1 MMKKNECRKG
11 EPDQGYYLC
20 ISREKSYNGHTH
32 AVVNFMNIIETK
44 NLTKSYDELI
54 AVDNL
59 NLQIEEGEIF
69 GLLGPNG
76 AGKTTTLL
84 MLTTLKPPTSGTAL
98 INTFDIVRQPD
109 KVRKSIGIVFQ
120 DPSSDEILTGY
131 ENLKLHGWLYDMP
144 DKLREERIKE
154 VLELVD
160 LTDRKNDR
168 VKKYSGGMRR
178 RLELAR
184 GLMHHPKILF
194 LDEPTLGLDPQ
205 SRDYIWKYILK
216 LAKEKKITIIITTHY
231 MDEAD
236 KLCNRLAIIDHG
248 KIVVMGVPKDLKKE
262 LGGDI
267 IRLKAENLSID
278 GLKKLYYVKNIS
290 NCDGEICL
298 TVENANEHLQEILK
312 TVGKVDSVEIR
323 SPTLDDVF
331 LHYTG
336 RGMREDRPEG
346 GWAEKAMNARSKE

>member
-1 MMKKNECRKG
+1 M
-11 EPDQGYYLC
+11 Y
-20 ISREKSYNGHTH
+20 
-32 AVVNFMNIIETK
+32 IIETK
-44 NLTKSYDELI
+44 NLTKKYNDLNV
-54 AVDNL
+54 VDNL
-59 NLQIEEGEIF
+59 NLKIEEGEIF

-84 MLTTLKPPTSGTAL
+84 MLTTLKQPTSGTAT
-98 INTFDIVRQPD
+98 INNFDVIKQPD

-144 DKLREERIKE
+144 DDIREQRIKE

-160 LTDRKNDR
+160 LNNRKDDR

-184 GLMHHPKILF
+184 GLMHHPKVLF

-205 SRDYIWKYILK
+205 SRDVIWRYIEK
-216 LAKEKKITIIITTHY
+216 LAKEKNMTIIITTHY

-236 KLCNRLAIIDHG
+236 KLCNRLAIIDRG
-248 KIVVMGVPKDLKKE
+248 KIVVLGTPQKLKKE

-267 IRLKAENLSID
+267 IRLKAENLD
-278 GLKKLYYVKNIS
+278 GEVFKNLKYVKKVS
-290 NCDGEICL
+290 KCDSEVCL
-298 TVENANEHLQEILK
+298 TVEDGNKHLQEILK
-312 TVGKVDSVEIR
+312 FAGKVDSVEIR

-331 LHYTG
+331 LFYTG
-336 RGMREDRPEG
+336 RGMREGSPEG
-346 GWAEKAMNARSKE
+346 SWAEKAMNVRSGR

>member
-1 MMKKNECRKG
+1 M
-11 EPDQGYYLC
+11 
-20 ISREKSYNGHTH
+20 
-32 AVVNFMNIIETK
+32 AIIEIK
-44 NLTKSYDELI
+44 DLTKKFNKLT
-54 AVDNL
+54 AVDAL
-59 NLQIEEGEIF
+59 NLQIKEGEIF

-84 MLTTLKPPTSGTAL
+84 MLTTLIQPTSGTAT
-98 INTFDIVRQPD
+98 INNYDIHTQPHN
-109 KVRKSIGIVFQ
+109 VRKSIGIVFQ

-144 DKLREERIKE
+144 DVLREKRIKE

-160 LTDRKNDR
+160 LTNRQNDR

-184 GLMHHPKILF
+184 GLMHHPKVLF

-205 SRDYIWKYILK
+205 TRGTIWEYIQK
-216 LAKEKKITIIITTHY
+216 LAKEKKITIVMTTHY

-236 KLCNRLAIIDHG
+236 KLCDRLAIIDQG
-248 KIVVMGVPKDLKKE
+248 KIVILGSPKELKKN

-267 IRLKAENLSID
+267 VHLKSTNLNISK
-278 GLKKLYYVKNIS
+278 LKKLSYVKKIS
-290 NCDGEICL
+290 SCNDEICL
-298 TVENANEHLQEILK
+298 TIENANKHLQELLNF
-312 TVGKVDSVEIR
+312 VGKVDSVEIH

-336 RGMREDRPEG
+336 RKIRESAPEG
-346 GWAEKAMNARSKE
+346 SWADKAMHANIQGGTRR

>member
-1 MMKKNECRKG
+1 M
-11 EPDQGYYLC
+11 
-20 ISREKSYNGHTH
+20 H
-32 AVVNFMNIIETK
+32 IIETK
-44 NLTKSYDELI
+44 NLTKKYNNLF

-84 MLTTLKPPTSGTAL
+84 MLTTLKQPTSGTAT
-98 INTFDIVRQPD
+98 INNFDIIKQPD

-144 DKLREERIKE
+144 DNLREQRIKE

-160 LTDRKNDR
+160 LTDRKDDR

-184 GLMHHPKILF
+184 GLMHHPTVLF

-205 SRDYIWKYILK
+205 SRDVIWKYIEK

-248 KIVVMGVPKDLKKE
+248 KIVVLGTPKDLKKI

-267 IRLKAENLSID
+267 IRLKAENLD
-278 GLKKLYYVKNIS
+278 EEVFKNLTYVKNIS
-290 NCDGEICL
+290 KCDNELCL
-298 TVENANEHLQEILK
+298 TVEEANKHLQEILRI
-312 TVGKVDSVEIR
+312 TGKVDSVEIR

-331 LHYTG
+331 LYHTG
-336 RGMREDRPEG
+336 RGIREGAPEG
-346 GWAEKAMNARSKE
+346 SWVDKAMNVRSGR

>member
-1 MMKKNECRKG
+1 M
-11 EPDQGYYLC
+11 
-20 ISREKSYNGHTH
+20 IS
-32 AVVNFMNIIETK
+32 TK
-44 NLTKSYDELI
+44 NLTKKFENLT

-59 NLQIEEGEIF
+59 NLEINEGEIF

-76 AGKTTTLL
+76 AGKTTTIF
-84 MLTTLKPPTSGTAL
+84 MLTTLKPPTSGTAT
-98 INTFDIVRQPD
+98 INNYDIIKESD

-144 DKLREERIKE
+144 DDLREHRIKE

-160 LTDRKNDR
+160 LTNRKDDL

-184 GLMHHPKILF
+184 GLMHHPKVLF

-205 SRDYIWKYILK
+205 SRDYIWSYIEK
-216 LAKEKKITIIITTHY
+216 LAKEEKITIIITTHY

-236 KLCNRLAIIDHG
+236 KLCDRLAIIDYG
-248 KIVVMGVPKDLKKE
+248 KIVVLGTPDELKKE

-267 IRLKAENLSID
+267 IKLRGKNLNLEPLNNLS
-278 GLKKLYYVKNIS
+278 YVKNIAAS
-290 NCDGEICL
+290 SDGVCL
-298 TVENANEHLQEILK
+298 TVEDANMHIQDILN
-312 TVGKVDSVEIR
+312 TIGKVDSTEIR

-331 LHYTG
+331 IHYTG
-336 RGMREDRPEG
+336 RGIREDSPEG
-346 GWAEKAMNARSKE
+346 SWAEKAMHARGKR

>member
-1 MMKKNECRKG
+1 M
-11 EPDQGYYLC
+11 
-20 ISREKSYNGHTH
+20 IS
-32 AVVNFMNIIETK
+32 TK
-44 NLTKSYDELI
+44 NLTKKFEKLT

-59 NLQIEEGEIF
+59 NLEIKEGEIF

-76 AGKTTTLL
+76 AGKTTTIF
-84 MLTTLKPPTSGTAL
+84 MLTTLKPPTSGTAT
-98 INTFDIVRQPD
+98 INNYDIVKDSD

-144 DKLREERIKE
+144 DDLKERRIKE

-160 LTDRKNDR
+160 LTNRKDDL

-184 GLMHHPKILF
+184 GLMHHPRVLF

-205 SRDYIWKYILK
+205 SRDYIWSYIEK
-216 LAKEKKITIIITTHY
+216 LAKEEKITIVLTTHY

-236 KLCNRLAIIDHG
+236 KLCDRLAIIDYG
-248 KIVVMGVPKDLKKE
+248 KIVVLGTPEELKKE

-267 IRLKAENLSID
+267 IKLRGKNLNLEPLKNLI
-278 GLKKLYYVKNIS
+278 YVKNIAVS
-290 NCDGEICL
+290 SDEVCL
-298 TVENANEHLQEILK
+298 TVEDANMHIQDILN
-312 TVGKVDSVEIR
+312 TVGKVDSTEIR

-331 LHYTG
+331 IHYTG
-336 RGMREDRPEG
+336 RGIREDSPEG
-346 GWAEKAMNARSKE
+346 SWAEKAMHVRGKR

>member
-1 MMKKNECRKG
+1 M
-11 EPDQGYYLC
+11 Y
-20 ISREKSYNGHTH
+20 
-32 AVVNFMNIIETK
+32 IIETK
-44 NLTKSYDELI
+44 NLTKKFEKMT
-54 AVDNL
+54 AVDSL
-59 NLQIEEGEIF
+59 NLQINEGEIF

-84 MLTTLKPPTSGTAL
+84 MLVTLKPPTSGTAT
-98 INTFDIVRQPD
+98 INGFDIVTQPD

-144 DKLREERIKE
+144 NDLLEDRIKE
-154 VLELVD
+154 VLELVE

-168 VKKYSGGMRR
+168 MKKYSGGMRR

-205 SRDYIWKYILK
+205 SREHIWKYIEN
-216 LAKEKKITIIITTHY
+216 LAKEKNMTIIITTHY

-236 KLCNRLAIIDHG
+236 KLCDRLAIIDKG
-248 KIVVMGVPKDLKKE
+248 KIVVLGSPKQLKKD

-267 IRLKAENLSID
+267 IRLKANNLDINM
-278 GLKKLYYVKNIS
+278 LKKLPYIKDIS
-290 NCDGEICL
+290 ACDGEVCL
-298 TVENANEHLQEILK
+298 TLEDASTHLQEILK
-312 TVGKVDSVEIR
+312 LVGKIDSVEIR

-336 RGMREDRPEG
+336 RAILEGSPEG
-346 GWAEKAMNARSKE
+346 NWAEKMMNASEKK

>member
-1 MMKKNECRKG
+1 M
-11 EPDQGYYLC
+11 
-20 ISREKSYNGHTH
+20 ISTN
-32 AVVNFMNIIETK
+32 
-44 NLTKSYDELI
+44 NLTKKFENLI

-59 NLQIEEGEIF
+59 NLNINEGEIF

-76 AGKTTTLL
+76 AGKTTTIL
-84 MLTTLKPPTSGTAL
+84 MLTTLKLPTSGTAT
-98 INTFDIVRQPD
+98 INGYDIVKDSD

-144 DKLREERIKE
+144 DKLREDRIKE

-160 LTDRKNDR
+160 LTARKDDL

-184 GLMHHPKILF
+184 GLMHHPKVLF

-205 SRDYIWKYILK
+205 SRDYIWSYIEK
-216 LAKEKKITIIITTHY
+216 LAKEEKITIVLTTHY

-236 KLCNRLAIIDHG
+236 KLCDRLAIIDYG
-248 KIVVMGVPKDLKKE
+248 KIIVLGTPEELKKE

-267 IRLKAENLSID
+267 IKLKANNLNIES
-278 GLKKLYYVKNIS
+278 LKRLNYIKNIAVS
-290 NCDGEICL
+290 DGEVCL
-298 TVENANEHLQEILK
+298 TVEDANKHVQDILSI
-312 TVGKVDSVEIR
+312 VGKVKSTEIR

-331 LHYTG
+331 IHYTG
-336 RGMREDRPEG
+336 RGMREDSPEG
-346 GWAEKAMNARSKE
+346 GWAEKAMHARVKK

>member
-1 MMKKNECRKG
+1 M
-11 EPDQGYYLC
+11 
-20 ISREKSYNGHTH
+20 ISTN
-32 AVVNFMNIIETK
+32 
-44 NLTKSYDELI
+44 NLTKKFENLT

-59 NLQIEEGEIF
+59 NLNINEGEIF

-76 AGKTTTLL
+76 AGKTTTIL
-84 MLTTLKPPTSGTAL
+84 MLTTLKLPTSGTAT
-98 INTFDIVRQPD
+98 INGYDIVKDSD

-144 DKLREERIKE
+144 DNLREDRIKE

-160 LTDRKNDR
+160 LTARKDDL

-184 GLMHHPKILF
+184 GLMHHPKVLF

-205 SRDYIWKYILK
+205 SRDYIWSYIEK
-216 LAKEKKITIIITTHY
+216 LAKEEKITIVLTTHY

-236 KLCNRLAIIDHG
+236 KLCDRLAIIDYG
-248 KIVVMGVPKDLKKE
+248 KIIVLGTPEELKKE

-267 IRLKAENLSID
+267 IKLKANNLNIES
-278 GLKKLYYVKNIS
+278 LKRLNYIKNIAVS
-290 NCDGEICL
+290 DGEVCL
-298 TVENANEHLQEILK
+298 TVEDANKHVQDILSI
-312 TVGKVDSVEIR
+312 VGKVKSTEIR

-331 LHYTG
+331 IHYTG
-336 RGMREDRPEG
+336 RGMREDSPEG
-346 GWAEKAMNARSKE
+346 GWAEKAMHARIKK

>member
-1 MMKKNECRKG
+1 M
-11 EPDQGYYLC
+11 
-20 ISREKSYNGHTH
+20 H
-32 AVVNFMNIIETK
+32 IIETK
-44 NLTKSYDELI
+44 NLTKKFEKMT

-59 NLQIEEGEIF
+59 NLQINEGEIF

-84 MLTTLKPPTSGTAL
+84 MLVTLKPPTFGTAT
-98 INTFDIVRQPD
+98 INGFDIVKQAD

-144 DKLREERIKE
+144 NDLLEDRIKE
-154 VLELVD
+154 VLELVE

-168 VKKYSGGMRR
+168 MKKYSGGMRR

-205 SRDYIWKYILK
+205 SREHIWKYIEN
-216 LAKEKKITIIITTHY
+216 LAKEKNMTIIITTHY

-236 KLCNRLAIIDHG
+236 KLCDRLAIIDKG
-248 KIVVMGVPKDLKKE
+248 KIVVLGSPTQLKKD

-267 IRLKAENLSID
+267 IRLKAKTLDIDVLKNLP
-278 GLKKLYYVKNIS
+278 YVKNIS
-290 NCDGEICL
+290 PCDGEVCL
-298 TVENANEHLQEILK
+298 TLEDASTHLQEILK
-312 TVGKVDSVEIR
+312 LVGKIDSVEIR

-336 RGMREDRPEG
+336 RAMLEGSPEG
-346 GWAEKAMNARSKE
+346 SWAEKMMNASEKT